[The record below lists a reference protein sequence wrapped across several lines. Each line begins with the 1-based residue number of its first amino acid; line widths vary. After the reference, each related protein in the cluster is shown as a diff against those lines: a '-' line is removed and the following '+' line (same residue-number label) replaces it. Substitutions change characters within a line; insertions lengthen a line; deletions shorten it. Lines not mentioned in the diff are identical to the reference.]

1 MKTILETGE
10 KVRSAVIN
18 ISERIVLVW
27 YTFAEPN
34 ILKAIELPNDKI
46 DTIEKV
52 QSYMGDII
60 LTEIRSNMYR
70 KRWTIT
76 VSDSSRKDKV
86 SLYNHDKEIECD
98 IWYILEASK
107 STSVESLLK
116 LIHEISKAEDNNRI
130 HIKVLKDSIEFYTD
144 KYVYNI
150 TKSGDSEVQIQIKE
164 AQDNNYKKENTRTIK
179 NIEYDDLVNLVRHI
193 ILKIEA

>member
-179 NIEYDDLVNLVRHI
+179 SIEYDDLVNLVRHI